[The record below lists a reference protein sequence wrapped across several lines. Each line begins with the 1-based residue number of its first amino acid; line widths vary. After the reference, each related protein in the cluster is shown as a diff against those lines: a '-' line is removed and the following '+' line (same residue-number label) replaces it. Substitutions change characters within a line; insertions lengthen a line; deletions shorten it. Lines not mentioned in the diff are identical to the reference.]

1 MVDGGKLT
9 SAEKTEVLEHLTH
22 NIASC
27 TEEIEKCKAAG
38 ENAKKIEKLNEKKA
52 AIVERKNA
60 VNAVAPITHRLK
72 HSDEI
77 QKLEMQ
83 VLALHALEEKGRSCS
98 LTIADLKLLENK
110 STLES
115 QVLLGF
121 LARIRISILR
131 FGICIFCF
139 PRLRRCKAVAEDGFC
154 PMRNSSQWQ
163 ILTSTKPKRSMRPK
177 PKSRPAEALPKSLR
191 VLVVGLAEP
200 LKLQQLL
207 QPVEN
212 IRPARLML
220 GARLGSR
227 KLSLNRPRKPV
238 AEPRV
243 PLLQHSEMTIAMEM
257 TAIDKLLIS
266 C

>member
-1 MVDGGKLT
+1 
-9 SAEKTEVLEHLTH
+9 
-22 NIASC
+22 
-27 TEEIEKCKAAG
+27 
-38 ENAKKIEKLNEKKA
+38 
-52 AIVERKNA
+52 
-60 VNAVAPITHRLK
+60 
-72 HSDEI
+72 
-77 QKLEMQ
+77 
-83 VLALHALEEKGRSCS
+83 
-98 LTIADLKLLENK
+98 
-110 STLES
+110 
-115 QVLLGF
+115 
-121 LARIRISILR
+121 
-131 FGICIFCF
+131 
-139 PRLRRCKAVAEDGFC
+139 
-154 PMRNSSQWQ
+154 
-163 ILTSTKPKRSMRPK
+163 
-177 PKSRPAEALPKSLR
+177 
-191 VLVVGLAEP
+191 VVGLAEP

>member
-1 MVDGGKLT
+1 LASGLAHIFELLSWTFSWYFNIAQKKKLLKILQDTKDKFKSIEAKLISGAQLTPAEQTVYDSNSGEIVTVNFVGQDRPWLVSDVSGVDDEKITWLQGEIKKMVDGGKLT

-131 FGICIFCF
+131 FGIFIFVSPDCG
-139 PRLRRCKAVAEDGFC
+139 A
-154 PMRNSSQWQ
+154 
-163 ILTSTKPKRSMRPK
+163 
-177 PKSRPAEALPKSLR
+177 
-191 VLVVGLAEP
+191 
-200 LKLQQLL
+200 
-207 QPVEN
+207 
-212 IRPARLML
+212 AR
-220 GARLGSR
+220 
-227 KLSLNRPRKPV
+227 
-238 AEPRV
+238 
-243 PLLQHSEMTIAMEM
+243 Q
-257 TAIDKLLIS
+257 
-266 C
+266 